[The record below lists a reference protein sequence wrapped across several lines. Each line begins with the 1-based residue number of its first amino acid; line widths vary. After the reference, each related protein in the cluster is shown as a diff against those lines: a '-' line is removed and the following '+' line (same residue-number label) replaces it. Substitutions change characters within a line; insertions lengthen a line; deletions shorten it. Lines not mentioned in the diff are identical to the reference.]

1 VKAFHISAND
11 AGQRVDKFLTKAAPA
26 LPQSLLYKAIRKKD
40 VKLNRKRCE
49 ISTRLAEGDL
59 LEVYLHDDV
68 FLLPDQSAQAFLR
81 APAQVD
87 AVYEDDNILVLNKPQ
102 GLIVHEDDKEVVD
115 TLINRVLHYLYGK
128 GEYDPA
134 AENSFVPALCNRIDR
149 NTAGLV
155 LAAKNAPSLRVL
167 NQKIKDREITK
178 LYRCLVFG
186 TPEPPHA
193 MVKAFLL
200 KDESKNQVRVYD
212 HPVEGART
220 AITEYTLLE
229 RRGPVSLLEVN
240 LHTGR
245 THQIRAHMAY
255 LGHPLVGDTKY
266 GTAAQNRDSG
276 YRFQALC
283 AWKMSFDFTTPA
295 EHLEYLKGKAF
306 TVPVLPF

>member
-87 AVYEDDNILVLNKPQ
+87 AVYEDNNILVLNKPQ

>member
-1 VKAFHISAND
+1 MKAFHISAND